1 MKSSEVCIRTEST
14 LAKRLILLKGQ
25 VAKYTIVAFGLQI
38 YFRTKKKKRM
48 QYLYDN
54 WRIQYV
60 HDDWRAMKNFVV
72 MMGCDKLPR
81 KTL

>member
-25 VAKYTIVAFGLQI
+25 VAKYTIVASVSKSISEQ
-38 YFRTKKKKRM
+38 KKKRM
-48 QYLYDN
+48 QHL
-54 WRIQYV
+54 QYV

-81 KTL
+81 RTL